1 MAKAKKTTVQP
12 MNMVHYHAAT
22 DPYLGREIYI
32 ADSQEQA
39 IADLREDE
47 GDIELVYI
55 YEIKC
60 IGKYKFKLTL
70 DKID

>member
-1 MAKAKKTTVQP
+1 MAKAKKPTVQP
-12 MNMVHYHAAT
+12 IDMVHYHAAT
-22 DPYLGREIYI
+22 DPYLGPEIYI

-55 YEIKC
+55 YEVKC
-60 IGKYKFKLTL
+60 IGKYKVNFTLEKL
-70 DKID
+70 D

>member
-1 MAKAKKTTVQP
+1 MARPKKATLEPKDI
-12 MNMVHYHAAT
+12 VHYHATT
-22 DPYLGREIYI
+22 DPYLHTEIYI

-47 GDIELVYI
+47 GDVDTI
-55 YEIKC
+55 YLFEVRWV
-60 IGKYKFKLTL
+60 GKYKVKFTL

>member
-1 MAKAKKTTVQP
+1 MAKAKKPTVQP
-12 MNMVHYHAAT
+12 IDMVHYHAAT
-22 DPYLGREIYI
+22 DPYLGTKIYI

-55 YEIKC
+55 YEVKC
-60 IGKYKFKLTL
+60 IGKYKVNFTLEKL
-70 DKID
+70 D